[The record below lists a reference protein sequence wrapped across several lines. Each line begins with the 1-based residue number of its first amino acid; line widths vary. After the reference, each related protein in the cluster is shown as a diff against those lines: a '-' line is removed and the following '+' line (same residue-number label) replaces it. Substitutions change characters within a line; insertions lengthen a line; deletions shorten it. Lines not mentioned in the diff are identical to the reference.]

1 MGALWTRLSLRSIV
15 RWSRRSCGSWG
26 PRDARIP
33 WKTLVPLLTTQGQF
47 SFRSRKSFYSW
58 SSRNS
63 IQALSPRLSPEPWIS
78 RGTYFSL
85 WLRSFTFF
93 SFKSWA
99 TLSTWESLGQYR
111 NELEILEDPHFLGTL
126 GFL

>member
-1 MGALWTRLSLRSIV
+1 MGEIFFFLKLS
-15 RWSRRSCGSWG
+15 
-26 PRDARIP
+26 D
-33 WKTLVPLLTTQGQF
+33 THQF

-111 NELEILEDPHFLGTL
+111 NESALHWGTVPVSILKEYQQELFRFNEHEFFSPDIFFGPQV
-126 GFL
+126 